1 MAARARVHILLLED
15 DAATADSLAAGF
27 ARSGFEATRATTC
40 REAELC
46 LAATRFDAVVLDLM
60 VPDGSGYDVLTAL
73 RKAGDDVPVLILT
86 ARDQVRDRVDGLERG
101 ADDYLVKPFAFAEL
115 LARVRA
121 LLRRPARRFEPL
133 RMAGL
138 EIDPVHRHVTI
149 RERRLDLTRVEFDIL
164 FALAEEAGGAVTRR
178 ALLEKVWG
186 YRFEPG
192 TNVVDV
198 HVARLRRKLEL
209 AGAADA
215 IRTVRGVGYAL
226 DE

>member
-1 MAARARVHILLLED
+1 VNILLLED
-15 DAATADSLAAGF
+15 DETTAATLAAGF
-27 ARSGFEATRATTC
+27 ARSGFDATHAATCGEALERI
-40 REAELC
+40 
-46 LAATRFDAVVLDLM
+46 AATRFDAVILDLM
-60 VPDGSGYDVLTAL
+60 VPGGSGYDVLAKL
-73 RKAGDDVPVLILT
+73 RDAGDDVPVLILT
-86 ARDQVRDRVDGLERG
+86 ARDRVRDRVDGLERG

-133 RMAGL
+133 RVAEL

-149 RERRLDLTRVEFDIL
+149 RSRRLDLTRVEFDIL
-164 FALAEEAGGAVTRR
+164 FALAEEGGGAVTRR

-209 AGAADA
+209 AGAAGA

-226 DE
+226 GD